1 MPISQLFLQCV
12 KPSTRTNPLRNVT
25 AKPKPTT
32 SNDTVT
38 SGVFLC
44 PGAVYSICVTGS
56 GRSDSDLFPHLST
69 GTALAAIDFAYTNI
83 INHIS
88 VSADYCALAIKIK
101 DNMY

>member
-1 MPISQLFLQCV
+1 MPTSQLFLQCV
-12 KPSTRTNPLRNVT
+12 EPVTRTNPLRNVT
-25 AKPKPTT
+25 VKPKPTT
-32 SNDTVT
+32 SNDTIT

-44 PGAVYSICVTGS
+44 PGAVYSICVIGS

-69 GTALAAIDFAYTNI
+69 GTALAARDFAYTNI